1 MPKNNTITPDR
12 TNRLPPPKNRR
23 MPSMR
28 MSGGGGAGGTDR
40 CVAGAGTKA
49 VELTMVGGAA
59 ARGGICTRVESSMRG
74 AGWAGGAATGA
85 ARDRLRLRR
94 LRSSSSERK
103 DARMELKSAMAKPA
117 TAPSSE
123 SRKCDPAFP
132 RVAPAN
138 APMMAS
144 TIRMT
149 GSIENSPCK
158 PIPLSAGPLCM
169 VERSVRNSWLQGS
182 TPRSG
187 PDHAVIP
194 GRFTAVLRAC
204 AGRAP
209 PP

>member
-1 MPKNNTITPDR
+1 MPKNSTITPDR

-23 MPSMR
+23 MLSMR

-158 PIPLSAGPLCM
+158 PIALECGATLHGRTIRPQQLAARFNPKIRAGSCGDTRAFHSGSPSLC
-169 VERSVRNSWLQGS
+169 
-182 TPRSG
+182 G
-187 PDHAVIP
+187 PA
-194 GRFTAVLRAC
+194 L
-204 AGRAP
+204 P
-209 PP
+209 P